1 MYGYKENGIS
11 FFVDFIGLN
20 YDVKELEVI
29 SSEDQP
35 LTGKNLTFNVTTLR
49 KYSSNLFYGPI
60 PFEMLKTIET
70 KPQLIVEV
78 NGLPAACHNL
88 SCDFS
93 YIQN

>member
-60 PFEMLKTIET
+60 
-70 KPQLIVEV
+70 VEV